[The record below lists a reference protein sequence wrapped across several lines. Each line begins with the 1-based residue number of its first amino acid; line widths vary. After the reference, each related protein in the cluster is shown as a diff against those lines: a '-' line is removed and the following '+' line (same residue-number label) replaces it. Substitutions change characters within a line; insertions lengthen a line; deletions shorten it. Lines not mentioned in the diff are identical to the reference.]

1 MADLPVST
9 PQGTSTDAGLL
20 LGKPPLVTFALFTY
34 KQAEFIDEA
43 VQAALA
49 QTYSPLQILIS
60 DDCSPDNT
68 WECIEAAV
76 AGYQGPHQIKLNR
89 NARNMGLIAHINHL
103 VELADGELIIECPG
117 DDVSLPQRT
126 ERLVEAYLRHGR
138 SAMSLHSDVI
148 CIDMASVEMHRLTPT
163 IVSRQLS
170 TAAVARSGTAI
181 IGAALAW
188 PKAQF
193 ERFGPITESGTY
205 EDLVMS
211 YRSML
216 SGGHIY
222 IPEILVKYRQGSG
235 ITSKTL
241 LKQKSHR
248 EKLLEKVRVQQVLL
262 AAHRQRLKD
271 NTVGGTA
278 QLARVIRISQ
288 VKNWLKL
295 CKYSLLLA
303 CTRNPAA

>member
-1 MADLPVST
+1 MESSSSHADEA
-9 PQGTSTDAGLL
+9 TSVQ
-20 LGKPPLVTFALFTY
+20 KPLVTFALFAY

-43 VQAALA
+43 IQAALA

-68 WECIEAAV
+68 WEFIEAAV
-76 AGYQGPHQIKLNR
+76 ADYKGPHQIKLNR

-103 VELADGELIIECPG
+103 VELADGELIIESPG

-126 ERLVEAYLRHGR
+126 ERLVEAYLLHGR

-148 CIDMASVEMHRLTPT
+148 CIDMTSVEMHRLTPT

-170 TAAVARSGTAI
+170 TAGVARSGTAI

-222 IPEILVKYRQGSG
+222 IPEVLVKYRQGSG

-241 LKQKSHR
+241 LMQKSAR
-248 EKLLEKVRVQQVLL
+248 EKLLEKMRVQQVLL

-271 NTVGGTA
+271 NTVAGTP

-288 VKNWLKL
+288 LKNWLKL
-295 CKYSLLLA
+295 RKYSLLLA
-303 CTRNPAA
+303 CARNPAG